1 MSLDGTWQRGVFS
14 SLNGVV
20 VAVSTTNFKAVDVE
34 IVSRYCQPW
43 TSKEELRKTNKIAF
57 NKWKIGHE
65 ARCEANYK
73 GSAGSMEAAG
83 ATKIFQR
90 LVEKHGVCYISNYGD
105 GDKSYE
111 EVKNVYPGITVEK
124 YECMVHYQK
133 RLQKF
138 EDF

>member
-1 MSLDGTWQRGVFS
+1 MSVDGTWQRGVFS

-43 TSKEELRKTNKIAF
+43 TSKEELTKTDKIAF
-57 NKWKIGHE
+57 NKWKIDHE
-65 ARCEANYK
+65 ASCKANYK

-90 LVEKHGVCYISNYGD
+90 LIEKHGVCYISYYGD
-105 GDKSYE
+105 ADDKSYE

-124 YECMVHYQK
+124 YECMGHYQK
-133 RLQKF
+133 RLQK
-138 EDF
+138 